1 MNSID
6 YSKKFQKMAKNNKT
20 AIIVASWMRP
30 RVEALILEKIE
41 EREQQVQSEKLKRE
55 NKRLTFSKEET
66 ESCRRHL
73 MFSFHN
79 VYS

>member
-1 MNSID
+1 
-6 YSKKFQKMAKNNKT
+6 MAKNNKT
-20 AIIVASWMRP
+20 ARQ
-30 RVEALILEKIE
+30 ALILEKIE